1 MQCLKGLTVVLVAAG
16 EKRGQSVRRARRRCG
31 RETRGKDRKISATLR
46 SPRSARVWALPA
58 LEGPS
63 GGGRGG
69 GGRGRRRRRRDRG
82 EGVSRRADQE
92 HNVSHMGP
100 IDMSSRH
107 AIHARPAPWSWPT
120 RRPALAHTQPK
131 VLVGVGAELFAR
143 LDSKNLGTGGAK
155 QRIFGAGGETW
166 LDSCCHTPSVPARTY
181 LGRRLV
187 SFKEQ
192 LLLTVVGLWYPLCFR
207 CFC

>member
-1 MQCLKGLTVVLVAAG
+1 MSERSDSSLSCCRRKERTERAAG
-16 EKRGQSVRRARRRCG
+16 
-31 RETRGKDRKISATLR
+31 TATLW
-46 SPRSARVWALPA
+46 PRNERQGSEDIGDFALSTIRESLGFTCA
-58 LEGPS
+58 GRAV
-63 GGGRGG
+63 GGGSGGG